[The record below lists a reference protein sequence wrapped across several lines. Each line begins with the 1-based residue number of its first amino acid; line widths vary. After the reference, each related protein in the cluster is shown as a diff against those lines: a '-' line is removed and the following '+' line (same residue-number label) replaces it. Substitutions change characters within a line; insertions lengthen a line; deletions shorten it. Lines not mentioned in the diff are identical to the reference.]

1 MDKYVEDK
9 SLMKK
14 IKNYKEYIEKLRGEF
29 GDIDKMPDN
38 KTIQAFIDRN
48 DLYDDWQIVLS
59 DVEQDIRT
67 KILIQKKYDSTQK
80 KNRITS
86 YKEYLEKLRDAFGIP
101 DSMPS
106 YTKIKDFI
114 EEYALLRIWNIDV
127 EDVSEDIQSFID
139 GKFEEMYSEAT
150 SFNKPVV
157 NVTPKSYTKSPVTYH
172 PTYTYYQ
179 HAYTPSVK
187 IYVTHSL
194 DYRESD
200 NDILNKQK
208 KSVSKKQ
215 IVKQK
220 KKKQK
225 TFFLDGDN
233 HVKEGQKG
241 IERLPKED
249 AVRAVF
255 SQEGAKKKFDEKYKG
270 LLNVS
275 SILVKPG
282 NQAVDN
288 QIKAEAGQLLKK
300 GNQDIT
306 FVSHD
311 KGFEKYKDKKQNT
324 KGGNHISV
332 AKSIKEKSSKKKK

>member
-1 MDKYVEDK
+1 
-9 SLMKK
+9 MKK
-14 IKNYKEYIEKLRGEF
+14 VKNYKEYIKKLRDAF

-38 KTIQAFIDRN
+38 ITIQAFIDRN

-59 DVEQDIRT
+59 DVEKDIRT
-67 KILIQKKYDSTQK
+67 KILIRKKYDSTQK

-86 YKEYLEKLRDAFGIP
+86 YNEYLEKLRDTFGIP

-106 YTKIKDFI
+106 YTRINDFV
-114 EEYALLRIWNIDV
+114 EEYALLRIWNINV

-139 GKFEEMYSEAT
+139 GKYEEMYSEAT
-150 SFNKPVV
+150 SLNKPVV
-157 NVTPKSYTKSPVTYH
+157 KVTPKSNIKSPVTYH
-172 PTYTYYQ
+172 PTYNYYP

-187 IYVTHSL
+187 RYDAHSL
-194 DYRESD
+194 DYKESD
-200 NDILNKQK
+200 NDKLNKQK

-215 IVKQK
+215 TVKQK
-220 KKKQK
+220 KKKQE
-225 TFFLDGDN
+225 TIFLDGDN

-241 IERLPKED
+241 IERLPKETV
-249 AVRAVF
+249 VRAVF
-255 SQEGAKKKFDEKYKG
+255 SQEGAKKKFDKKYKG
-270 LLNVS
+270 RPNVS
-275 SILVKPG
+275 SKLVKPG

-332 AKSIKEKSSKKKK
+332 SKSVKEKSSKKKK